1 MKFRKSMNCKISLEK
16 KMPIDL
22 TRPDIFRKIDLHG
35 SSNQFK
41 PQLRSKS
48 SVDFYKKATTD
59 GVFYSGRS
67 RSSLSLQLRISKS
80 LSSSDH
86 YGCFWKFFVQKVFE
100 KNHNFTYEGVQNQKK
115 LSHICDVNFK
125 TCYIMSVFSF
135 FWFFTHRHLK
145 LRFVS
150 NTFWSK
156 IQKISHSEIQAH
168 RL

>member
-86 YGCFWKFFVQKVFE
+86 YGCFWKFLSKKYLRKITILFTKEYKIRKNEATFV
-100 KNHNFTYEGVQNQKK
+100 
-115 LSHICDVNFK
+115 
-125 TCYIMSVFSF
+125 MSI
-135 FWFFTHRHLK
+135 LK
-145 LRFVS
+145 LV
-150 NTFWSK
+150 
-156 IQKISHSEIQAH
+156 I
-168 RL
+168 L